1 MDTVPFRS
9 MLGVFTFAHCIDVY
23 SNLNVDS
30 NHQSFD
36 LKQPHRLSGS
46 AVPLLTTDG
55 FGSNSVLIFFDPGRS
70 LFVSEKHWIMFD

>member
-1 MDTVPFRS
+1 MLESSLLPIVS
-9 MLGVFTFAHCIDVY
+9 MLIQI
-23 SNLNVDS
+23 NVDS

-36 LKQPHRLSGS
+36 LTLPHMLSGS